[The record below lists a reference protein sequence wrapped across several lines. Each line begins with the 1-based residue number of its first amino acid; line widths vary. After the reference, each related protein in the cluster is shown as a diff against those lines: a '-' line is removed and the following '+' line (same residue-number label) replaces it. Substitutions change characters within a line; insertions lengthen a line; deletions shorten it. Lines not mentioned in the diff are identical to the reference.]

1 MDDEAIVALF
11 LQRDEGALREVSG
24 KYGGRL
30 RTLAN
35 SILQDASAAEECEN
49 DTYLQAWNSIPPH
62 QPGGY
67 LFAFLAKITR
77 HLALDACR
85 RRARKKRAGICARL
99 TKELEQCIPGPSDTP
114 CQVDGILL
122 AGVLE
127 SYLQDLPEEKRYM
140 FLRRYWYCDSVPSVA
155 KRMGITQAKVKTTLH
170 RVRAGLKEYLTK
182 EGYDV

>member
-11 LQRDEGALREVSG
+11 LKRDEGALRETAG
-24 KYGGRL
+24 KYGNRL
-30 RTLAN
+30 RALAD

-67 LFAFLAKITR
+67 LFAFLARITR

-85 RRARKKRAGICARL
+85 RRSRKKRNGDCARL

-122 AGVLE
+122 AGAVE
-127 SYLQDLPEEKRYM
+127 EYLRGLPEEKRYM
-140 FLRRYWYCDSVPSVA
+140 FLRRYWYCEPVSGVA

-170 RVRAGLKEYLTK
+170 RVRAGLKEYLIK
-182 EGYDV
+182 EGYDL